1 MSDDQ
6 HSPTATAV
14 RHSYRN
20 TRSLIDFADHHFA
33 EAEQSG
39 VMALYARPH
48 GHRSVLLS
56 AAPTHDRQVIDFVR
70 CSYLGLDNHPL
81 IVEGAIEA
89 IRRQKALHWSCART
103 RLNFSLLGELED
115 ALSDLFA
122 ARVITYTTVLAAN
135 MGALPLMASG
145 HLTGN
150 KKPVIVFDR
159 LAHATLAF
167 HKPVVASETLVE
179 TVAHNDLDALEDICR
194 RNDRVVY
201 VCDGVYSMGGSA
213 PIDDLLTLQDRYGLF
228 LYIDDAHGISL
239 FGKKGEGFAR
249 SQVGGVLGDRT
260 IIAASL
266 GKGFGAS
273 GGLLML
279 GTPRQEELFR
289 RFSIAYAFSASLNL
303 AAIGAAMASQAL
315 HRTDEL
321 KLRQDA
327 LVQRIAAFDD
337 RVTSQQ
343 QAGSMLP
350 IRTIEFGN
358 ERSAIGAARRIL
370 GIGFYTSAIFFPTVA
385 KGKAG
390 LRVCLTAGHSM
401 QEIEGLGHAINE
413 ALDSSMSDPD

>member
-14 RHSYRN
+14 PRSYRN
-20 TRSLIDFADHHFA
+20 TRSLIDFADHHLA
-33 EAEQSG
+33 AAEQDG

-48 GHRSVLLS
+48 GNRTVLLS
-56 AAPTHDRQVIDFVR
+56 TAPTQDRQVIDFVR

-81 IVEGAIEA
+81 IIGGAIEA
-89 IRRQKALHWSCART
+89 MQRHKALHWSCART

-122 ARVITYTTVLAAN
+122 ARIITYTTVLAAN
-135 MGALPLMASG
+135 MGALPLLASG
-145 HLTGN
+145 HLTEN
-150 KKPVIVFDR
+150 KRPVIVFDR

-167 HKPVVASETLVE
+167 HKPVVASETQVE
-179 TVAHNDLDALEDICR
+179 TVGHNDLNALEDICR

-228 LYIDDAHGISL
+228 LYVDDAHGISL
-239 FGKKGEGFAR
+239 FGMKGEGFAR
-249 SQVGGVLGDRT
+249 SRSGDMLGDRT
-260 IIAASL
+260 VIAASL

-279 GTPRQEELFR
+279 GTQRQEELFR

-315 HRTDEL
+315 HRTEEL

-327 LVQRIAAFDD
+327 LLQRIAAFDN

-343 QAGSMLP
+343 SGTTLP

-358 ERSAIGAARRIL
+358 ERSAIRAARRIL

-390 LRVCLTAGHSM
+390 LRVCLTASHSM
-401 QEIEGLGHAINE
+401 QEIEGLGGAINE
-413 ALDSSMSDPD
+413 ALDPSS

>member
-1 MSDDQ
+1 MSDDR

-14 RHSYRN
+14 PRSYRN
-20 TRSLIDFADHHFA
+20 TLSVIDSADQNLAAA
-33 EAEQSG
+33 EHAG
-39 VMALYARPH
+39 VMALYVDPDKD
-48 GHRSVLLS
+48 RSVLF
-56 AAPTHDRQVIDFVR
+56 PTTPKKRKVTDFVR

-81 IVEGAIEA
+81 ILEGAIEA
-89 IRRQKALHWSCART
+89 MQRYKALHWSCART
-103 RLNFSLLGELED
+103 RLNFSLLGELEE

-135 MGALPLMASG
+135 MGALPLLASG
-145 HLTGN
+145 YLTEN
-150 KKPVIVFDR
+150 KRPTVVFDR

-167 HKPVVASETLVE
+167 HKPVVANETPVE
-179 TVAHNDLDALEDICR
+179 TIAHNDLNALEDICR
-194 RNDRVVY
+194 RNNRVAY

-213 PIDDLLTLQDRYGLF
+213 PIADLLALQDRYGLF

-239 FGKKGEGFAR
+239 FGKAGEGFAR
-249 SQVGGVLGDRT
+249 SQVGTALGDRT

-289 RFSIAYAFSASLNL
+289 RFSIAYAFSASINL

-327 LVQRIAAFDD
+327 LADRIAAFDKM
-337 RVTSQQ
+337 VASEQT
-343 QAGSMLP
+343 GSKLP
-350 IRTIEFGN
+350 IRTIEFGD
-358 ERSAIGAARRIL
+358 ERSAIRAARHIL
-370 GIGFYTSAIFFPTVA
+370 DKGFYTSSIFFPTVA
-385 KGKAG
+385 KSKAG
-390 LRVCLTAGHSM
+390 LRVCPTASHSM
-401 QEIEGLGHAINE
+401 PEIEGLGRAINK
-413 ALDSSMSDPD
+413 ALAERGTDP